1 MEDAVPEVDMQQ
13 PVKVALQ
20 QWPVL
25 KDPAPCETPG
35 FLLGFIGGVV
45 PLPDAVVRQPWA
57 APGIV
62 VPVGTG
68 AGIVPA
74 ILGVVD

>member
-1 MEDAVPEVDMQQ
+1 MEDAISEVDMKQ
-13 PVKVALQ
+13 PVKVTLQ
-20 QWPVL
+20 QRPML
-25 KDPAPCETPG
+25 KDPAPCETSG

-57 APGIV
+57 ASGIV
-62 VPVGTG
+62 VPVGAG

-74 ILGVVD
+74 IFRVVD

>member
-13 PVKVALQ
+13 PVKVTLQ

-62 VPVGTG
+62 VPVGAG